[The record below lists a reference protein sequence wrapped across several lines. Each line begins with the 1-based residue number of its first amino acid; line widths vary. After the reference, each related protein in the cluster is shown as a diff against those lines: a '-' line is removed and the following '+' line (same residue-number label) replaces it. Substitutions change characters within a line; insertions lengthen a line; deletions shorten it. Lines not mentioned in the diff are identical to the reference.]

1 MVDKDSEF
9 YSRSIKLWSLDD
21 DIEMHSADNE
31 GKPAV
36 AEKLIN

>member
-31 GKPAV
+31 GKPVV